1 MRQTGP
7 MAPAKERLDPT
18 IAAQLAQLAEV
29 DGDAVD
35 RIVAEAAADAGID
48 AGLLA
53 EFPRAVLRAAGAGR
67 EPTRRELDRFHA
79 AGEWAAT
86 EGIPLPAAID
96 LYLSTAWRLWR
107 LAAVGDRA
115 SVPAL
120 AQMGELVLRAADDAV
135 AAMSRGYVEQQRQRI
150 RREEAARREFV
161 DDLLSGMGDVERLA
175 EAAAT
180 FGVNL
185 SRSHFVV
192 VARAE
197 RPLHDA
203 GPVHGWVES
212 QVFSRFGRDD
222 VVVATKDGLLVCMF
236 PASAID
242 AADQLA
248 SFLEEVVESGWRIA
262 AGTAGSGPSGSA
274 RSYRQAVD
282 TLTLG
287 DRLGVDTPVLRYED
301 LRPFHLL
308 ARDPQALAE
317 VVDDVL
323 GGLAAARGGDGPLLD
338 TIEAYVAESGNVTAT
353 ARRLYLTPRAVT
365 YRISTIAKLT
375 GRDLTAPEDRFVL
388 ELGVRG
394 RRLLSDIRKS

>member
-1 MRQTGP
+1 MPRSKE
-7 MAPAKERLDPT
+7 AKERLDPT
-18 IAAQLAQLAEV
+18 IAGRLSRLADV
-29 DGDAVD
+29 DDTEVD
-35 RIVAEAAADAGID
+35 RIVEEAAADAGID
-48 AGLLA
+48 AGLLG

-79 AGEWAAT
+79 AGEWAAS
-86 EGIPLPAAID
+86 EQIPLPAAID

-107 LAAVGDRA
+107 LAAAGQDA

-161 DDLLSGMGDVERLA
+161 DDLLSGTADVERLA
-175 EAAAT
+175 EAAT
-180 FGVNL
+180 LFGVNL
-185 SRSHFVV
+185 AGSHVVV
-192 VARAE
+192 VARAG

-222 VVVATKDGLLVCMF
+222 VVVATKEGLLVCVF
-236 PASAID
+236 PASATD

-248 SFLEEVVESGWRIA
+248 SFLGEVAEGSWRLA
-262 AGTAGSGPSGSA
+262 AGTPEPGPAGPA
-274 RSYRQAVD
+274 RSYRRAVD

-287 DRLGVDTPVLRYED
+287 DRLEIVAPVLRYED

-308 ARDPQALAE
+308 ARDPRALAE
-317 VVDDVL
+317 VVEDVL
-323 GGLAAARGGDGPLLD
+323 GGLESARGGAAPLVE
-338 TIEAYVAESGNVTAT
+338 TIEAYVAESGNVTGT
-353 ARRLYLTPRAVT
+353 ARRLFLTPRAVT
-365 YRISTIAKLT
+365 YRIATIEKLT
-375 GRDLTAPEDRFVL
+375 GRDLTAPDDRFVL
-388 ELGVRG
+388 ELAARG
-394 RRLLSDIRKS
+394 RRLLSETRKP